1 MSTVIFKTLKYSLA
15 IEILLLFFEALNGK
29 KLKEKLNLRFDA

>member
-15 IEILLLFFEALNGK
+15 IEILLLFFEALNGE
-29 KLKEKLNLRFDA
+29 KLEDKLNLRLDT